1 MESQSVRASHRR
13 FGLLLIAFIVFRG
26 LSIVL
31 LRPGGF
37 VTDTGPDHNFYFEF
51 ARWAG
56 GQKFALFDFWMEYP
70 PLMPWLA
77 GLAYRLSLAL
87 PPWTYAIFGFN
98 LIFRLSLLPFEAGAL
113 ILVYAIARRLGD
125 AERALWLAALWTL
138 LFAPFFAFL
147 AWFDG
152 MAVFFLLLALYGL
165 LEERP
170 ILAGA
175 AIGLGFV
182 VKIFPVVLAPMGLFI
197 LRAPRQR
204 LRYVGS
210 AALVVLA
217 VLLPPLLVSSGYV
230 IAMFQAFFSRSSW
243 ETVWALLEGYTSY
256 GAVALLNTH
265 LDASAAG
272 FQAHPATLPWGL
284 ISLAFALL
292 YAFIITRRIDWR
304 DRARVMAFALFSL
317 MWFVLYSKGYSPQ
330 WAPYIAGMALL
341 SLPPGVGLGYALLMD
356 GFMVAELTLAF
367 QVLRGEP
374 RIVTG
379 VIVLRT
385 AIFCLLTLE
394 SLARALPE
402 GRLWSVIRRYALPG
416 ALALSLVGGAGL
428 TPLAWN
434 VYTSQ
439 RLAAE
444 PLAPFVA
451 TWRAAGESAAPVIT
465 VQSHLLERLAPY
477 LGSDN
482 VRWFP
487 HIAGTPWQSAD
498 AWLAELAAQHR
509 AAWFV
514 YDESQATAQPALF
527 EEMAAW
533 FAAHAC
539 AGETTRYGALSVTP
553 YFFAGEPV
561 ERAAAFESGAH
572 LLTASAL
579 PTSLAPGTAHC
590 LRLTWAVDAGL
601 PADHAV
607 LIHLRAPDGRVVAQA
622 DVWPLPPTSM
632 WASGESYTSAH
643 VLRLPDDLPP
653 GRYTLLTGLYA
664 IEGGARLS
672 LLAGGDAAELGD
684 LIVENP

>member
-1 MESQSVRASHRR
+1 
-13 FGLLLIAFIVFRG
+13 
-26 LSIVL
+26 
-31 LRPGGF
+31 
-37 VTDTGPDHNFYFEF
+37 
-51 ARWAG
+51 
-56 GQKFALFDFWMEYP
+56 
-70 PLMPWLA
+70 
-77 GLAYRLSLAL
+77 
-87 PPWTYAIFGFN
+87 
-98 LIFRLSLLPFEAGAL
+98 
-113 ILVYAIARRLGD
+113 
-125 AERALWLAALWTL
+125 
-138 LFAPFFAFL
+138 
-147 AWFDG
+147 
-152 MAVFFLLLALYGL
+152 
-165 LEERP
+165 
-170 ILAGA
+170 
-175 AIGLGFV
+175 
-182 VKIFPVVLAPMGLFI
+182 
-197 LRAPRQR
+197 
-204 LRYVGS
+204 
-210 AALVVLA
+210 
-217 VLLPPLLVSSGYV
+217 
-230 IAMFQAFFSRSSW
+230 
-243 ETVWALLEGYTSY
+243 
-256 GAVALLNTH
+256 
-265 LDASAAG
+265 
-272 FQAHPATLPWGL
+272 
-284 ISLAFALL
+284 LL

-379 VIVLRT
+379 VIAART

-579 PTSLAPGTAHC
+579 PTSLARNGA
-590 LRLTWAVDAGL
+590 LS
-601 PADHAV
+601 
-607 LIHLRAPDGRVVAQA
+607 APDLGRGRRIAGRPRGSDPPARARWPCGRAGRRVAAAADEHVGVGGVVHVGACA
-622 DVWPLPPTSM
+622 APAGRSSAGALHFAHGAVRHRGRR
-632 WASGESYTSAH
+632 ASFAA
-643 VLRLPDDLPP
+643 
-653 GRYTLLTGLYA
+653 GR
-664 IEGGARLS
+664 RH
-672 LLAGGDAAELGD
+672 AAELGD

>member
-265 LDASAAG
+265 LDASAAD
-272 FQAHPATLPWGL
+272 F
-284 ISLAFALL
+284 
-292 YAFIITRRIDWR
+292 RRT
-304 DRARVMAFALFSL
+304 
-317 MWFVLYSKGYSPQ
+317 Q
-330 WAPYIAGMALL
+330 
-341 SLPPGVGLGYALLMD
+341 PPC
-356 GFMVAELTLAF
+356 
-367 QVLRGEP
+367 RG
-374 RIVTG
+374 G
-379 VIVLRT
+379 
-385 AIFCLLTLE
+385 
-394 SLARALPE
+394 
-402 GRLWSVIRRYALPG
+402 
-416 ALALSLVGGAGL
+416 
-428 TPLAWN
+428 
-434 VYTSQ
+434 
-439 RLAAE
+439 
-444 PLAPFVA
+444 
-451 TWRAAGESAAPVIT
+451 
-465 VQSHLLERLAPY
+465 
-477 LGSDN
+477 
-482 VRWFP
+482 
-487 HIAGTPWQSAD
+487 
-498 AWLAELAAQHR
+498 
-509 AAWFV
+509 
-514 YDESQATAQPALF
+514 
-527 EEMAAW
+527 
-533 FAAHAC
+533 
-539 AGETTRYGALSVTP
+539 
-553 YFFAGEPV
+553 
-561 ERAAAFESGAH
+561 
-572 LLTASAL
+572 
-579 PTSLAPGTAHC
+579 
-590 LRLTWAVDAGL
+590 
-601 PADHAV
+601 
-607 LIHLRAPDGRVVAQA
+607 
-622 DVWPLPPTSM
+622 
-632 WASGESYTSAH
+632 
-643 VLRLPDDLPP
+643 
-653 GRYTLLTGLYA
+653 
-664 IEGGARLS
+664 
-672 LLAGGDAAELGD
+672 
-684 LIVENP
+684 